1 MIRALALGAATALL
15 GSCGQAPQLLTVDKY
30 LAQCEALKGK
40 PVRLA
45 GYLGECAGYD
55 CHMTANKQAWAAY
68 ADAFAK
74 GRRIAFGADPKASPE
89 ALRAAD
95 AAWAKMDAIPMI
107 GIGGDEAFD
116 RKAAPFQQSYVVVTA
131 QVAKDSCTGAGGTDR
146 SAGIEP
152 TDIRAWTPSEGAP
165 ANTQ

>member
-1 MIRALALGAATALL
+1 MIRALALGAAMALL
-15 GSCGQAPQLLTVDKY
+15 GGCSQAPLLTVDKY

-55 CHMTANKQAWAAY
+55 CHMTTGRQAWDAY
-68 ADAFAK
+68 SDAF
-74 GRRIAFGADPKASPE
+74 R
-89 ALRAAD
+89 RAAD
-95 AAWAKMDAIPMI
+95 TTATPEARRAEREAWEKMQSIPMI

-116 RKAAPFQQSYVVVTA
+116 RQAAPFQHHYVVITA

-152 TDIRAWTPSEGAP
+152 SDIRAWTPSEGAP
-165 ANTQ
+165 ANTN